1 MRGKLYTSG
10 RNGSNKFPYMLPSV
24 CFATFPAI
32 ARAKSSAA
40 HAMSGHQ
47 KVAKTALF
55 WPLGC
60 ALPMPMT
67 AYRVAGF
74 T

>member
-1 MRGKLYTSG
+1 MQRRGKFYTFR
-10 RNGSNKFPYMLPSV
+10 RNGSNKFLYILPSV

-60 ALPMPMT
+60 HYKLTGAQT
-67 AYRVAGF
+67 F
-74 T
+74 DF